1 MLYPNETI
9 IFGAVYATGRNNRS
23 YASVWSGAALHLD
36 GVWFIEIQCQ
46 AQCQARRHV
55 IQEHLKHIGRFCG
68 PNGNLVG

>member
-1 MLYPNETI
+1 MQQGETI
-9 IFGAVYATGRNNRS
+9 EAMLRC
-23 YASVWSGAALHLD
+23 GAALHLD